1 MANIFWK
8 SPKEDE
14 KASDKN
20 KKEIPKIPTK
30 SPGSISDI
38 TSSSNF
44 SFDNSSGN
52 TAPPPVGIRN
62 EEIAAYFK
70 KVMEENNFP
79 GPDYCEFINALEGMK
94 NLPMDEATKV
104 KTIFLSFKTMG
115 MTPQKLVETAEKY
128 KALYDQ
134 KMKAFDKEVE
144 ASYNNEIVSRQKQV
158 ETLAAKNAAIDTE
171 MKKLND
177 QKIANDEAVK
187 KLNDEAASMSTN
199 IKTRHSN
206 FKETYVSIV
215 AEIDNNI
222 ATINK
227 HLL

>member
-1 MANIFWK
+1 MKNIFWK
-8 SPKEDE
+8 APAEEEKTPAKSTKETA
-14 KASDKN
+14 KTTTKN
-20 KKEIPKIPTK
+20 
-30 SPGSISDI
+30 PGSISDI
-38 TSSSNF
+38 TAAGNF
-44 SFDNSSGN
+44 NFENSAGN
-52 TAPPPVGIRN
+52 TTQPPVGIRN

-115 MTPQKLVETAEKY
+115 MTPQKLIETAEKY

-158 ETLAAKNAAIDTE
+158 ETLAGINVSIDAE